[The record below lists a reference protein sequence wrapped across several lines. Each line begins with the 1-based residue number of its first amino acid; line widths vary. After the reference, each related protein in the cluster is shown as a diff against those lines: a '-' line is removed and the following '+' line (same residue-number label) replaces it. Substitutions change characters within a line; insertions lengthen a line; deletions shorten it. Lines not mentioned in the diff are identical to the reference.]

1 MNFNKSNKRKDKHNH
16 SPLKHM
22 LHMVLCCGLP
32 IIILSFLPLISRF
45 SPRAG
50 VFVSGIIPFICPLM
64 MLGMIP
70 MMLGGDKKGS
80 CCSDSNKEE
89 ISKLDKPI
97 D

>member
-1 MNFNKSNKRKDKHNH
+1 MNFNKSNKRKGKHNH

-22 LHMVLCCGLP
+22 LHMALCCGLP
-32 IIILSFLPLISRF
+32 IIILSFLPLISRL

-70 MMLGGDKKGS
+70 MMLGGGKKGS

-89 ISKLDKPI
+89 ISKLDKSI

>member
-1 MNFNKSNKRKDKHNH
+1 MNFNKSNKKNGKHNH

-22 LHMVLCCGLP
+22 LHMALCCGLP
-32 IIILSFLPLISRF
+32 IIILSFLPLISRL

-70 MMLGGDKKGS
+70 MMLGGDKKRS

-89 ISKLDKPI
+89 ISKLDKSV

>member
-1 MNFNKSNKRKDKHNH
+1 MNFNKSNKRKGKHNH

-22 LHMVLCCGLP
+22 LHMALCCGLP
-32 IIILSFLPLISRF
+32 IIILSFLPLISRL

-70 MMLGGDKKGS
+70 MMLGGDKKRS

-89 ISKLDKPI
+89 ISKLDKSV